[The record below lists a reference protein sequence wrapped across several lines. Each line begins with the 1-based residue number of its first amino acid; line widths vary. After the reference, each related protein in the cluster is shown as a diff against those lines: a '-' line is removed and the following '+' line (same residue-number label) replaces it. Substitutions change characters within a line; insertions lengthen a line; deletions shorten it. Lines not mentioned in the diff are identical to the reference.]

1 MTIDTSAVRTSTVN
15 PSSVNTSTVNASSVN
30 TSPVNASSVDTSSAG
45 APDVVVIGGGT
56 GGYSTALRAAALGL
70 DVVLVERDKV
80 GGTCLHRGCIP
91 SKALLHAAEL
101 VDGITEA
108 RERWGVKA
116 TLDSV
121 DWSALVATRDDIVAR
136 NHQGVEAHL
145 AHAGVRVVRGSAR
158 LTGPRTVRVEATGRI
173 EATGRVE
180 GMGRVE
186 GTRAD
191 FVPGVHD
198 LTARRGIVLATGSR
212 PRTLPGLAP
221 DGRRVVTSDDA
232 LFAPGLPASVL
243 VLGGGAIGVE
253 YASFHRSMGAEVT
266 LVEAADRIVPS
277 EDADVSRYLTRGL
290 RKRGIDVL
298 AGARLLDATVLENGV
313 RARVRTARDETR
325 TVEAERLLV
334 AVGRTPVTDGL
345 DLAAAGLAADERGFV
360 VPADWARLETAVP
373 GIHVVGDLLPPPS
386 PGLAHASFA
395 EGLLVAETLAGRVSA
410 PVDHRAVPRVTYS
423 SPQTAA
429 VGLSEAEARARGH
442 EVDVNAMPLTAVAKG
457 MVHGLGGLVKVVTEA
472 GGGQVLG
479 VHLVGPNVS
488 EMIAESQ
495 LIVGWDAEPAD
506 VARHVHAHPTL
517 SEAVGEVFLTLAGR
531 GLHQR

>member
-1 MTIDTSAVRTSTVN
+1 MTLTTA
-15 PSSVNTSTVNASSVN
+15 
-30 TSPVNASSVDTSSAG
+30 
-45 APDVVVIGGGT
+45 DVLVIGGGT

-91 SKALLHAAEL
+91 SKAMLHAAEL
-101 VDGITEA
+101 VDGIAEA

-121 DWSALVATRDDIVAR
+121 DWAALVATRDDIVAR
-136 NHQGVEAHL
+136 NHKGVEAHL

-158 LTGPRTVRVEATGRI
+158 LTGPRTVRVEGI
-173 EATGRVE
+173 P
-180 GMGRVE
+180 
-186 GTRAD
+186 AD
-191 FVPGVHD
+191 AAPGVRPRSALGVHD

-212 PRTLPGLAP
+212 PRTLPGLTP

-266 LVEAADRIVPS
+266 LVEAADRIVPL
-277 EDADVSRYLTRGL
+277 EDAEVSRHLTRGL
-290 RKRGIDVL
+290 KRRGIDVR
-298 AGARLLDATVLENGV
+298 AGARLLDAEVLEGGV
-313 RARVRTARDETR
+313 RARVRTARGEVR

-334 AVGRTPVTDGL
+334 AVGRAPVTDGL
-345 DLAAAGLAADERGFV
+345 DLAAAELTADARGFV
-360 VPADWARLETAVP
+360 VPADWNRLETAVP
-373 GIHVVGDLLPPPS
+373 GVHVVGDLLPPPS
-386 PGLAHASFA
+386 LGLAHASFA
-395 EGLLVAETLAGRVSA
+395 EGLLVAETLAGLPSA
-410 PVDHRAVPRVTYS
+410 PVDYAAVPRVTYS
-423 SPQTAA
+423 APQTAS
-429 VGLSEAEARARGH
+429 VGLSETEARARGR
-442 EVDVNAMPLTAVAKG
+442 EVEVNTMPLTAVAKG
-457 MVHGLGGLVKVVTEA
+457 MVHGQGGMVKVVAEA

-479 VHLVGPNVS
+479 VHLVGPHVS

-495 LIVGWDAEPAD
+495 LIVGWDAEPSD

-531 GLHQR
+531 GLHQQ